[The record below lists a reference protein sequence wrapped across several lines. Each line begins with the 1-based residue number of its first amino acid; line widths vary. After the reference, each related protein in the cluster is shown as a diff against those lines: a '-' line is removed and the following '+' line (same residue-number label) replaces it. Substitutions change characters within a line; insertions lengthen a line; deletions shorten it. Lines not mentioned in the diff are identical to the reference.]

1 MFFALG
7 IGIGTVYASE
17 GALKGEFSVS
27 ATQKVHFSQGN
38 LQYQASTNTW
48 RFAGTQYDI
57 IGNNNSKVS
66 SSYSGWIDLF
76 AWASSGYKIAPY
88 YNSNS
93 NPSVAVNSDPKD
105 IAGTKYDWG
114 VYCAISNGG
123 NVANRWRT
131 LTKAEWEYLIN
142 GRPNATSKRALGTV
156 NGKKGLIVLPDN
168 WELPEGC
175 TFQLRQ
181 SENVAGYETNEY
193 TIAQWGQ
200 MEATGA
206 IFLPA
211 AGVRTPPNHS
221 SNVTTTNVQDW
232 NNGVYWSTTAST
244 SGYYANMLSFG
255 VASGF
260 GKKLF
265 KLKIGV
271 CGLEAVQGLPYD
283 VQKYCGVSVR
293 LVQNGSVYDAN
304 TIHVITTSSTNGTVT
319 GGGEYNNNSSVTL
332 TAIPDD
338 CYDFKQWSDGNT
350 SNPRTIIVTEDATYT
365 AEFSKI
371 QYAVHFNNYDGT
383 PLQNTNVDCGTVPTY
398 TGETPAKPADAQYTY
413 TFAGWTPELAAVTG
427 DATYQATFTSEMR
440 KYPVTFMNGDDVL
453 QSKEIEYGTM
463 PQYNGNIPTKPAD
476 AQYTY
481 TFAGWTPEVVAVTG
495 EAVYTATYTSTL
507 NQYTVTFYDEDGT
520 TVLGTPQ
527 TVDYGS
533 TAVAPEVEIPQCL
546 SLSWDNDFSYITGNL
561 TVKAVWTGTIMP
573 TYSVSA
579 NDETQG
585 TVTLTQEP
593 ICEDRTLAF
602 RADAAEGYEFV
613 RWSDGNT
620 DNPRTLTLTQNI
632 VLIAVFEP
640 VIVCGTIET
649 TDGTTVWEDELPY
662 KWEDKIFTEA
672 GTQTTTLK
680 SIDGCDS
687 VVTFTLRVRYPNIV
701 LQENESSEY
710 YDNFAED
717 YNGHTVTTATLNR
730 RFTQGKWATLCLP
743 FNVSKGMMMALGLN
757 ARVYEFRYA
766 ETVDNLTVIHFA
778 VAQSIE
784 AGKGYIVNANAKLAK
799 KESFVFPNVTINTD
813 ADNADI
819 TALTGYNDGS
829 GKGSLY
835 LVGTLRTGKLQGTTN
850 GNIYLGLKDNMLYY
864 PNTTTGTSIRAY
876 RGFFRSEVPLNA
888 QRIRIIADGEEFTI
902 ENEELII
909 ENSSAVKYVDNGIL
923 YIRSNGKT
931 YNAQGQRLD

>member
-1 MFFALG
+1 MKTKFISLFLALG
-7 IGIGTVYASE
+7 IGIGTMYASE

-27 ATQKVHFSQGN
+27 ATKKVHFSQGN

-156 NGKKGLIVLPDN
+156 NGKKGLIVLPDY

-200 MEATGA
+200 MEAAGA

-319 GGGEYNNNSSVTL
+319 GGGEYNNNSSATL

-365 AEFSKI
+365 AEFGKI
-371 QYAVHFNNYDGT
+371 QYAVHFKNYDGT
-383 PLQNTNVDCGTVPTY
+383 PLQDTNVDCGTVPTY
-398 TGETPAKPADAQYTY
+398 TGETP
-413 TFAGWTPELAAVTG
+413 
-427 DATYQATFTSEMR
+427 
-440 KYPVTFMNGDDVL
+440 
-453 QSKEIEYGTM
+453 
-463 PQYNGNIPTKPAD
+463 TKPAD

-481 TFAGWTPEVVAVTG
+481 IFSGWSPEIVAVTD
-495 EAVYTATYTSTL
+495 EATYTAQFTSTAIISGPIVIGDGESKDLTDLDPAGTQFIEEIIVEPGGEL
-507 NQYTVTFYDEDGT
+507 NVDDANIHIGKLVVVTDGT
-520 TVLGTPQ
+520 NSGQVHHGAEGINVDHIYLEYILNPCGEFASPNRWYAISVPFEVDIATGISRNCDDKTLVSGTDFLIKEYNGTLRALLGHGWSDRLDGSLNAGQFYMIGIDGNCNRWRFEKKAGQPFEGGTHVAYNEYNSGNSEDAGWNALGNTMLEYMRLNMGLSGINYMVTYDNCYGRFVTHLIADIHLCVGRPFFIQASNDGFFDFFFGSGLNDMPAHRAPAQEITPLMHF
-527 TVDYGS
+527 TL
-533 TAVAPEVEIPQCL
+533 A
-546 SLSWDNDFSYITGNL
+546 
-561 TVKAVWTGTIMP
+561 
-573 TYSVSA
+573 
-579 NDETQG
+579 DETQSTGIDHMFLTMHEDATADYTIGRDVARMTKDCKTAAQLWCTIPNG
-585 TVTLTQEP
+585 TELSAHGVAIPETETIVPLTLFAPTAGEYLLDMSCRAMNGYEVELLHNGVWVATFEAQPVTLDLNAGNNSDYSLRISRHNIP
-593 ICEDRTLAF
+593 
-602 RADAAEGYEFV
+602 EGIE
-613 RWSDGNT
+613 
-620 DNPRTLTLTQNI
+620 NI
-632 VLIAVFEP
+632 TPSSVNGEKRI
-640 VIVCGTIET
+640 
-649 TDGTTVWEDELPY
+649 
-662 KWEDKIFTEA
+662 
-672 GTQTTTLK
+672 
-680 SIDGCDS
+680 IDGMLYI
-687 VVTFTLRVRYPNIV
+687 FH
-701 LQENESSEY
+701 
-710 YDNFAED
+710 
-717 YNGHTVTTATLNR
+717 NGHMYDAH
-730 RFTQGKWATLCLP
+730 GK
-743 FNVSKGMMMALGLN
+743 
-757 ARVYEFRYA
+757 
-766 ETVDNLTVIHFA
+766 
-778 VAQSIE
+778 Q
-784 AGKGYIVNANAKLAK
+784 
-799 KESFVFPNVTINTD
+799 
-813 ADNADI
+813 
-819 TALTGYNDGS
+819 
-829 GKGSLY
+829 
-835 LVGTLRTGKLQGTTN
+835 
-850 GNIYLGLKDNMLYY
+850 
-864 PNTTTGTSIRAY
+864 
-876 RGFFRSEVPLNA
+876 
-888 QRIRIIADGEEFTI
+888 
-902 ENEELII
+902 
-909 ENSSAVKYVDNGIL
+909 VK
-923 YIRSNGKT
+923 
-931 YNAQGQRLD
+931 